1 MSIDRFDSKLSF
13 VIKNLVKMLN
23 LRLLSTLLQVFIR
36 LSIIILNFR
45 ASRPLLTMYVSPE
58 WRQSD
63 TGMKEYHAI
72 FLEHLTVDELRRKL
86 ALKCDLDPTDTYAI
100 YK

>member
-1 MSIDRFDSKLSF
+1 MFSLRQKIL
-13 VIKNLVKMLN
+13 VI
-23 LRLLSTLLQVFIR
+23 SESWIHIFA
-36 LSIIILNFR
+36 ILIFR

-72 FLEHLTVDELRRKL
+72 FLEHLTCEELQKKV
-86 ALKCDLDPTDTYAI
+86 ALKCDLEPTDTYAI

>member
-1 MSIDRFDSKLSF
+1 MVFRSPQ
-13 VIKNLVKMLN
+13 
-23 LRLLSTLLQVFIR
+23 RLH
-36 LSIIILNFR
+36 FR

-72 FLEHLTVDELRRKL
+72 FLEHLTVDELRKKL

>member
-1 MSIDRFDSKLSF
+1 MTSVTLSSSLLDSFKFSF
-13 VIKNLVKMLN
+13 LITDLDV
-23 LRLLSTLLQVFIR
+23 LLLL
-36 LSIIILNFR
+36 R

-72 FLEHLTVDELRRKL
+72 FLEHLTVEELKMKL
-86 ALKCDLDPTDTYAI
+86 ALKCDLEACDTYAI
-100 YK
+100 FK

>member
-1 MSIDRFDSKLSF
+1 MKCGSIANMIAFF
-13 VIKNLVKMLN
+13 
-23 LRLLSTLLQVFIR
+23 
-36 LSIIILNFR
+36 FR

-72 FLEHLTVDELRRKL
+72 FLEHLTAGELQKKL
-86 ALKCDLDPTDTYAI
+86 ALKCDLEPNDTYAI
-100 YK
+100 YKYVR